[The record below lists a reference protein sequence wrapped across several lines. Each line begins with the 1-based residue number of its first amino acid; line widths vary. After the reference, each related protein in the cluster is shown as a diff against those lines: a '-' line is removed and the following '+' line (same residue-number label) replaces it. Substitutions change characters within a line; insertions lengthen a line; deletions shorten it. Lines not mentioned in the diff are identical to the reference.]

1 MQIIKQPSNY
11 SFSRNPVEF
20 LIEVQ
25 SFSES
30 VSFNL
35 HISDGESHYEDVY
48 TYQPYQ
54 KKENNI
60 QKYFIDFDISEI
72 LEAFA
77 QPLQAWNGS
86 SNGIVHYSLEFLDS
100 SGIIFNGY
108 VIQGGIPSEMFQKLK
123 LEGQDI
129 FNTRFCNFETLFL
142 LTTRKL
148 SNNMIFFRHSEMH
161 NIVFFAKKN
170 HQFSLKSGSN
180 EFQIPTEA
188 ERDYFCFFNIKTAF
202 DALNP
207 PNDTMWM
214 WVDDN
219 MVFGIEIL
227 PDPVSEEKYMLEFK
241 NSLGV
246 FERYLV
252 SAEASI
258 MPDIS
263 EKENYLTNELGYLQ
277 TKHLRATQNE
287 KLQVSTGSK
296 ITEEMLLLTDLLISD
311 EVYLLNGNERKVCKV
326 TAENFKF
333 AQVQNLKESAMLTI
347 DLMQPEEN
355 FLPDI
360 NDSENDTYTITF
372 NAEGGSTP
380 PSPMIVR
387 AGDVI
392 VVN

>member
-86 SNGIVHYSLEFLDS
+86 NNGIVQYTLEFLN
-100 SGIIFNGY
+100 SGDIFNGY
-108 VIQGGIPSEMFQKLK
+108 VIQGGIPNEMFQKLK
-123 LEGQDI
+123 FDGQDI
-129 FNTRFCNFETLFL
+129 FNTRFRNFETLFL

-148 SNNMIFFRHSEMH
+148 SDNMIFFRQSEMH
-161 NIVFFAKKN
+161 NIVFFAEKN

-188 ERDYFCFFNIKTAF
+188 GQDYFCFFNIKTAF

-207 PNDTMWM
+207 QNGIMWM

-219 MVFGIEIL
+219 VVFGIEIL

-258 MPDIS
+258 IPDIS
-263 EKENYLTNELGYLQ
+263 EKENYLTNETGYLQ

-311 EVYLLNGNERKVCKV
+311 EVYLLNGDERKICKV

-347 DLMQPEEN
+347 DLMQSEEN
-355 FLPDI
+355 FLSNVSIPEKI
-360 NDSENDTYTITF
+360 NFLANDLGEIITTD
-372 NAEGGSTP
+372 EGLEI
-380 PSPMIVR
+380 IV
-387 AGDVI
+387 
-392 VVN
+392 